1 MSKPEERGKTVTSK
15 RGKEKV
21 TSRHE
26 GIDDLLKFAIEV
38 VHHCGEKALS
48 FYGKGHKDMKFDEG
62 LVTEA
67 ELQLREFFQDQLFAR
82 FPDHKVYQTDRGDDG
97 YTHGAKRYLWIYDP
111 LDGVANFQAG
121 IPVWGTSIALFEN
134 YWPVFG
140 IFHLPVTGDLFHAQ
154 AGHKALWGHKQIHV
168 SSQEEINDE
177 SLLLTYSRFHQRYQC
192 SFPGKIRSL
201 GCTAAHI
208 CYVAMG
214 RAEAAV
220 LGSESYKDLAAA
232 AVILEAAGGKIYK
245 MDGKEFFLSEYMD
258 EGRIEDHLL
267 VVAPD
272 KYAEVRG
279 FLQESY

>member
-1 MSKPEERGKTVTSK
+1 MKQRNK
-15 RGKEKV
+15 RGKAVTAKRAKEKV
-21 TSRHE
+21 SSGHE
-26 GIDDLLKFAIEV
+26 KIDDLLKFAIEV

-48 FYGKGHKDMKFDEG
+48 FYGKGQKDVKFDEG

-82 FPDHKVYQTDRGDDG
+82 FPDHKVYKTDRGDDG

-121 IPVWGTSIALFEN
+121 IPVWGTSVALFEN

-154 AGHKALWGHKQIHV
+154 AGHKATWGQKQIHV

-201 GCTAAHI
+201 GCTGAHI

-245 MDGKEFFLSEYMD
+245 MNGKEFFLSEYME

-272 KYAEVRG
+272 KYVEVRG

>member
-1 MSKPEERGKTVTSK
+1 VTTK
-15 RGKEKV
+15 RGKEKA
-21 TSRHE
+21 SSGHE
-26 GIDDLLKFAIEV
+26 KIDDLLKFAIEV

-48 FYGKGHKDMKFDEG
+48 FYGKGQKDVKFDEG

-82 FPDHKVYQTDRGDDG
+82 FPDHKIYRSDSGERG

-121 IPVWGTSIALFEN
+121 IPIWGTSVALFEN

-154 AGHKALWGHKQIHV
+154 AGHKALWGQKQIRV
-168 SSQEEINDE
+168 SSQEGINDE

-220 LGSESYKDLAAA
+220 LGSESYKDLAAG

-245 MDGKEFFLSEYMD
+245 MNGKEFFLSEYME

-272 KYAEVRG
+272 RYAEVRG